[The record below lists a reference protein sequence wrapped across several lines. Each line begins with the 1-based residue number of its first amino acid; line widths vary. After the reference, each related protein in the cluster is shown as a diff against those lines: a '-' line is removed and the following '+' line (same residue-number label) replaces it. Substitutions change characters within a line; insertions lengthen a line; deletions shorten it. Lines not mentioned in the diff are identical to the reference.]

1 MDNLLNSTNFNYD
14 NIITNFDLNL
24 TILFTF
30 LITFMVISFFNI
42 NTSNEVK
49 VNDMILDY
57 VENNI
62 TDNSFYKSIIKIV
75 SPDKGDIVIL
85 KYGRWNNLLGKVT
98 RYNFEDNSYNIKV
111 TKNLNPNNND
121 IPKRVINR
129 DRDDFYSN

>member
-129 DRDDFYSN
+129 DRDDFFSN